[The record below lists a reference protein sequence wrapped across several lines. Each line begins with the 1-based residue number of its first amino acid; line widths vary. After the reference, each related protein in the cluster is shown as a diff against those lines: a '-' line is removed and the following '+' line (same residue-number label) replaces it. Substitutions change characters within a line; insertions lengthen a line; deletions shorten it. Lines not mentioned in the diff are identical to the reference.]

1 MVRCVSGK
9 ACGAGAWYD
18 ADSAGACMA
27 LPFGAWF
34 DADSAG
40 ACMVFPFGAWF
51 GVYV

>member
-1 MVRCVSGK
+1 MTLTVRAHGVAFPFG
-9 ACGAGAWYD
+9 AWLDADGAGAWVD

-34 DADSAG
+34 
-40 ACMVFPFGAWF
+40 